1 MNNKIKK
8 VRTFFILIIITLLIV
23 RVSFYLYSQSQKPL
37 IDELND
43 ESISWIA
50 LKKQDGELR
59 LKFDY
64 LILHRCVIKEVRYG
78 INQSMPN
85 NILVLPTC
93 NRDIK
98 KIETFRTL
106 PPSATSVSIY
116 LTLNNGKESNL
127 RKYYID

>member
-8 VRTFFILIIITLLIV
+8 VRTFFILTIIILLIV
-23 RVSFYLYSQSQKPL
+23 SVSFYLYSQSQKPL

-43 ESISWIA
+43 ENISWIA

-59 LKFDY
+59 LTFDY
-64 LILHRCVIKEVRYG
+64 LIHHKCVIKEVRYG

-93 NRDIK
+93 NGDIK
-98 KIETFRTL
+98 KIETYRTL
-106 PPSATSVSIY
+106 PPSATSISIY
-116 LTLNNGKESNL
+116 LILNNGRETNLKE
-127 RKYYID
+127 YYID